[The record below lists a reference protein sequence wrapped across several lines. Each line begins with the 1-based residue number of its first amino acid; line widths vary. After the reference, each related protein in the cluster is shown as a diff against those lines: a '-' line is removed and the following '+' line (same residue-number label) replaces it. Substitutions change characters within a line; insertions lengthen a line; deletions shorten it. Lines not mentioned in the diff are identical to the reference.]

1 MVGKIEVI
9 VGPMF
14 AWKTSALIQRIQKFN
29 FAKKKYVVFKN
40 FLDKRY
46 STDNITSH
54 DGVKVACYP
63 IQKAEEIVTKY
74 NSEVEKAD
82 IVAIDEV
89 QFFEKSIID
98 VIRDLA
104 NKGKHVIVVG
114 LDMDFMSNPFGP
126 IGDILAIADKVK
138 KMKAICTVCGEDA
151 MFSKRLKC
159 DKETILVGGDETYE
173 PRCRK
178 HFLE

>member
-14 AWKTSALIQRIQKFN
+14 AWKTSALIQRLQKFN

-46 STDNITSH
+46 STDSISSH
-54 DGVKVACYP
+54 DGAKVACHP
-63 IQKAEEIVTKY
+63 IQNAEEIITKY
-74 NSEVEKAD
+74 KSEIDNAD

-89 QFFEKSIID
+89 QFFGDNIVDII
-98 VIRDLA
+98 RNLA

-114 LDMDFMSNPFGP
+114 LDMDFTSKPFGP
-126 IGDILAIADKVK
+126 IGNILAIADKVE

-151 MFSKRLKC
+151 MFSKRLKHGT
-159 DKETILVGGDETYE
+159 ETILVGGDETYE

-178 HFLE
+178 HFFE